1 MAAASMIQY
10 RDNGPGRIFRY
21 LMVLPV
27 PWVFVLA
34 YLVGVGLEF
43 IFFGRGTSAAPK
55 LVGVAGILLFLVGAA
70 LAAWAWLIFHRA
82 RTTRVPGEASTTLV
96 TFGPYHATRNP
107 MYVGLAIAYL
117 GEAGILKQVA
127 PVALLPLVIGYLN
140 WIVIPIEEARL
151 QQVFGNKYQ
160 QYRSKV
166 RRWF

>member
-1 MAAASMIQY
+1 MIQY
-10 RDNGPGRIFRY
+10 RDIGRGTIFRY

-34 YLVGVGLEF
+34 YLAGVGLEF
-43 IFFGRGTSAAPK
+43 SFFGRGTSAAPK
-55 LVGVAGILLFLVGAA
+55 LVGAAGIVLFAVGAA
-70 LAAWAWLIFHRA
+70 LAAWAWLIFRKA

-96 TFGPYHATRNP
+96 TCGPYHATRNP

-127 PVALLPLVIGYLN
+127 PVAVLPFVIGYLN

-151 QQVFGNKYQ
+151 QQVFGDKYQ

-166 RRWF
+166 RRWL